1 MPFSL
6 FSRKK
11 PTRRFNEFYADWSKT
26 LTENCL
32 PLLRQ
37 SLSSAASASVLSSN
51 VDHVLRHLV
60 LYYET
65 LDLAADPNTV
75 PYLLFPS
82 WRNSLETPF
91 LFLGDIH
98 PYLLTNLLRS
108 FIDRENQDSDDDEN
122 SLRLIQDQPLK
133 IATAWKDPSDE
144 LVTRIDQIECTM
156 RLMVPVLMDRM
167 RKAQR
172 SFVSRVS
179 ENWVSSYQ
187 AGKKKKTVTAV
198 PVSAASVDE
207 AAKVE
212 MEELVSIF
220 VDANRLR
227 KSVIMDIVGAT
238 SEHQGALF
246 LEGLCQ
252 FLVGFKDQLLLQD
265 FEVVAHMHCPIDS
278 RLIP

>member
-1 MPFSL
+1 MPSPFSI

-11 PTRRFNEFYADWSKT
+11 PTRRFNDFYADWSKT
-26 LTENCL
+26 LTDNCL

-51 VDHVLRHLV
+51 VDLVLRHLV

-65 LDLAADPNTV
+65 LDLAADPNTI

-108 FIDRENQDSDDDEN
+108 FIDRENQDSDYEDEDT
-122 SLRLIQDQPLK
+122 LRLIPDLVNQPLK

-144 LVTRIDQIECTM
+144 LVMRIDQIECTM
-156 RLMVPVLMDRM
+156 RLMVPVLMDRV

-172 SFVSRVS
+172 GFVSRVS
-179 ENWVSSYQ
+179 ENWISSYQ
-187 AGKKKKTVTAV
+187 VGKKKKTAVTAA
-198 PVSAASVDE
+198 SAAVED
-207 AAKVE
+207 AAKAE

-238 SEHQGALF
+238 SEHQAALF

-252 FLVGFKDQLLLQD
+252 FLAGFKDQVLLQD
-265 FEVVAHMHCPIDS
+265 FEVVALPN
-278 RLIP
+278 

>member
-11 PTRRFNEFYADWSKT
+11 PTRRFNGFYADWSKT
-26 LTENCL
+26 LSENCL

-51 VDHVLRHLV
+51 VDLVLRHLV

-65 LDLAADPNTV
+65 LDLAADPNTIA
-75 PYLLFPS
+75 YLLFPS

-91 LFLGDIH
+91 LFIGDIH

-108 FIDRENQDSDDDEN
+108 FIDRENRDSDDDED
-122 SLRLIQDQPLK
+122 SLRLIPDLVNQPLK

-144 LVTRIDQIECTM
+144 LMTRIDQIECTM

-167 RKAQR
+167 RKTQR
-172 SFVSRVS
+172 GFVSRVS
-179 ENWVSSYQ
+179 ENWISSYQ
-187 AGKKKKTVTAV
+187 AGKKKKTVAAV
-198 PVSAASVDE
+198 AASAASVDE
-207 AAKVE
+207 EAKVE

-238 SEHQGALF
+238 SEHQAALF

-252 FLVGFKDQLLLQD
+252 FLVGFKDQVLLQD
-265 FEVVAHMHCPIDS
+265 FEVVALPN
-278 RLIP
+278 

>member
-1 MPFSL
+1 MPFSF

-11 PTRRFNEFYADWSKT
+11 PSRRFNDFYDDWFKT

-51 VDHVLRHLV
+51 VDLVLRHLV

-65 LDLAADPNTV
+65 LDLAADHNTI

-108 FIDRENQDSDDDEN
+108 FIDRENQDSDDDGDT
-122 SLRLIQDQPLK
+122 SLDLVNQPLK
-133 IATAWKDPSDE
+133 ISTAWKDPSDE
-144 LVTRIDQIECTM
+144 LVKRIDQIECTM
-156 RLMVPVLMDRM
+156 RLMVPGLMDRM

-172 SFVSRVS
+172 GFVARVS
-179 ENWVSSYQ
+179 ENWVLSYQ
-187 AGKKKKTVTAV
+187 VGKKKKLAATVATASV
-198 PVSAASVDE
+198 AVDE
-207 AAKVE
+207 AAKGE

-238 SEHQGALF
+238 SEHQAALF

-252 FLVGFKDQLLLQD
+252 FLAGFKDQVLLQD
-265 FEVVAHMHCPIDS
+265 SEILALPS
-278 RLIP
+278 

>member
-1 MPFSL
+1 MPFSF

-11 PTRRFNEFYADWSKT
+11 PSRRFNDFYEDWSKT

-51 VDHVLRHLV
+51 VDLVLRHLV

-65 LDLAADPNTV
+65 LDLAADHNTI

-108 FIDRENQDSDDDEN
+108 FIDRENQDSDDEDEET
-122 SLRLIQDQPLK
+122 SLDLVNQPLK
-133 IATAWKDPSDE
+133 MTMAWKDPSDE
-144 LVTRIDQIECTM
+144 LVKRIDQIECTM
-156 RLMVPVLMDRM
+156 RLMVPGLMDRM
-167 RKAQR
+167 RKTQR
-172 SFVSRVS
+172 SFVARVS
-179 ENWVSSYQ
+179 ESWVSSYQ
-187 AGKKKKTVTAV
+187 VGKKKKLTATVATA
-198 PVSAASVDE
+198 STSVDE
-207 AAKVE
+207 AAKIE
-212 MEELVSIF
+212 MEELVNIF

-238 SEHQGALF
+238 SEHQAALF

-252 FLVGFKDQLLLQD
+252 FLAGFKDQILLQD
-265 FEVVAHMHCPIDS
+265 FEILSLPN
-278 RLIP
+278 

>member
-11 PTRRFNEFYADWSKT
+11 PTRRFNDFYADWSKT

-37 SLSSAASASVLSSN
+37 SLSSAASASVLSAN
-51 VDHVLRHLV
+51 VDLVLRHLV
-60 LYYET
+60 LYYKT
-65 LDLAADPNTV
+65 LDLAADPNTI
-75 PYLLFPS
+75 PYLLFPT

-108 FIDRENQDSDDDEN
+108 MIDRENQDSDDDY
-122 SLRLIQDQPLK
+122 SLHLNLDLVNQPLK

-172 SFVSRVS
+172 GFVARVS
-179 ENWVSSYQ
+179 EDWVSSYRG
-187 AGKKKKTVTAV
+187 GKKEKPVTAITAAT
-198 PVSAASVDE
+198 PASVDE

-238 SEHQGALF
+238 SEHQAALF

-252 FLVGFKDQLLLQD
+252 FLVGFKISVSSWLNQ
-265 FEVVAHMHCPIDS
+265 IDLS
-278 RLIP
+278 D

>member
-1 MPFSL
+1 MPFSI

-11 PTRRFNEFYADWSKT
+11 PTRRFNDFYSDWSKT
-26 LTENCL
+26 LTDNCL

-51 VDHVLRHLV
+51 VDLVLRHLV

-65 LDLAADPNTV
+65 LDLAADPNTI

-98 PYLLTNLLRS
+98 PYLLTNLLHS
-108 FIDRENQDSDDDEN
+108 FIDRENQDSDYEDEDT
-122 SLRLIQDQPLK
+122 LRLIPDLVNQPLK

-144 LVTRIDQIECTM
+144 LVMRIDQIECTM
-156 RLMVPVLMDRM
+156 RLMVPVLMDRV

-172 SFVSRVS
+172 GFVSRVS
-179 ENWVSSYQ
+179 ENWIASYQ
-187 AGKKKKTVTAV
+187 VGKKRKTAVTAA
-198 PVSAASVDE
+198 SAGVED
-207 AAKVE
+207 AAKGE

-238 SEHQGALF
+238 SEHQAALY

-252 FLVGFKDQLLLQD
+252 FLAGFKDQVLLQD
-265 FEVVAHMHCPIDS
+265 FEVVALPN
-278 RLIP
+278 

>member
-1 MPFSL
+1 MPFSI

-11 PTRRFNEFYADWSKT
+11 PTRRFNDFYTDWSKT
-26 LTENCL
+26 LTDNCL

-51 VDHVLRHLV
+51 VDLVLRHLV
-60 LYYET
+60 IYYET
-65 LDLAADPNTV
+65 LDLAADSNTI

-98 PYLLTNLLRS
+98 PFLLTSLLRS
-108 FIDRENQDSDDDEN
+108 FIDRENQDSDYEDEDT
-122 SLRLIQDQPLK
+122 LRLIPDLVNQPLK

-144 LVTRIDQIECTM
+144 LVKRIDQIECTM
-156 RLMVPVLMDRM
+156 RLMVPLLMDRV

-172 SFVSRVS
+172 GFVSRVS
-179 ENWVSSYQ
+179 ENWIGSYQ
-187 AGKKKKTVTAV
+187 VGKKRKTAAVTA
-198 PVSAASVDE
+198 AASAVED

-238 SEHQGALF
+238 SEHQAALF

-252 FLVGFKDQLLLQD
+252 FLAGFKDQLLLQD
-265 FEVVAHMHCPIDS
+265 FDVVALPN
-278 RLIP
+278 

>member
-11 PTRRFNEFYADWSKT
+11 PTRRFVDFYADWSKT

-51 VDHVLRHLV
+51 VDLVLRHLV
-60 LYYET
+60 LYYQT
-65 LDLAADPNTV
+65 LDLAADHNTI

-108 FIDRENQDSDDDEN
+108 FIDRENRDSDDEEEEEED
-122 SLRLIQDQPLK
+122 SLGLNPPLK
-133 IATAWKDPSDE
+133 IATAFKDPSDE

-156 RLMVPVLMDRM
+156 RLMVPVLMDRT

-172 SFVSRVS
+172 GFVARVS
-179 ENWVSSYQ
+179 EDWISSYQ
-187 AGKKKKTVTAV
+187 SGKKKRLATTAATTTTTTKGV
-198 PVSAASVDE
+198 VDE
-207 AAKVE
+207 TAKEE

-238 SEHQGALF
+238 SENQAALF

-265 FEVVAHMHCPIDS
+265 FEVLALPN
-278 RLIP
+278 